1 MMIPLA
7 LLLLAAHDPLLPT
20 DAERARLDAGEVLV
34 DIGLPGLS
42 GTPANRV
49 RAVINAP
56 PEKVWPLVWDCGR
69 FEKTMPSIAK
79 SELVEKNGNT
89 TVCRV
94 AADLPMPLPDL
105 VSLAKATHTVE
116 PGVRWQREWKL
127 IEGDYEVN
135 QGSFTLLPWAD
146 GKTLA
151 IYRIEAKPKIPV
163 PEWMMRKAQADRL
176 PELMHRLRKQA
187 GSP

>member
-1 MMIPLA
+1 MIALV
-7 LLLLAAHDPLLPT
+7 LLLLAANEPLKPT
-20 DAERARLDAGEVLV
+20 DAERVRLDAGEVLV
-34 DIGLPGLS
+34 ETGLPGQS
-42 GTPANRV
+42 GTPANRA

-69 FEKTMPSIAK
+69 FDKTMPSIAK
-79 SELVEKNGNT
+79 SEMVEKNGNT

-94 AADLPMPLPDL
+94 AADLPMPLSDL
-105 VSLAKATHTVE
+105 VSVSRAVLTVE

-135 QGSFTLLPWAD
+135 QGSFTLLPWGD

-151 IYRIEAKPKIPV
+151 IYRIEAKPKIPL

-176 PELMHRLRKQA
+176 PELMERLRKQV

>member
-1 MMIPLA
+1 MTVRVDVKPELLRWACERSGLDVAALA
-7 LLLLAAHDPLLPT
+7 GRFPYLEAWT
-20 DAERARLDAGEVLV
+20 RGEVKPTLKQ
-34 DIGLPGLS
+34 L
-42 GTPANRV
+42 
-49 RAVINAP
+49 
-56 PEKVWPLVWDCGR
+56 E
-69 FEKTMPSIAK
+69 
-79 SELVEKNGNT
+79 
-89 TVCRV
+89 
-94 AADLPMPLPDL
+94 
-105 VSLAKATHTVE
+105 SLAKATHTVE